1 MDGID
6 HIPQAPAPSDTPTPS
21 APAISD
27 AIEKLL
33 AHPELLSSIASTI
46 GLGKASPTTAESTE
60 PLADAKSASAP
71 EEAVLPV
78 AANPSSPTS
87 DLGEA
92 VAALAPLLSAF
103 SGKGGGGPKG
113 DDPRTCLLR
122 ALKPYVSRGRAE
134 AIDTIIQL
142 SRVSDVLKKF
152 S

>member
-1 MDGID
+1 MEDLD
-6 HIPQAPAPSDTPTPS
+6 LSQQAPAPIDPSPPS

-33 AHPELLSSIASTI
+33 ANPELLSTIASTI
-46 GLGKASPTTAESTE
+46 GLGKGAPAPASPESQTV
-60 PLADAKSASAP
+60 PDQAA
-71 EEAVLPV
+71 LPV
-78 AANPSSPTS
+78 AAQTAPAPTG

-142 SRVSDVLKKF
+142 SRVSDVLKKL